1 MRGTMRMCDAGEFD
15 PDVEVMAEGPLSCGY
30 SRQAPR
36 KGPGRT
42 GEHGRGGEA
51 GALDEEIRQGLAE
64 AKAVEVLGYYCG
76 HLDEIDSP
84 QMAEAVAE
92 RRGTWKGIP
101 ADVRRC
107 SYTVREGKR
116 CALCGSRG
124 RWDGG
129 RRARAGGRFV
139 AWYRCVNP
147 GCEGGWRVTFRPVR
161 GGPGRYVEESVT
173 RTRRKRGRPRCEKNQ
188 KALAADERR

>member
-1 MRGTMRMCDAGEFD
+1 MSEALVMRGTMRPGVYAGAWD
-15 PDVEVMAEGPLSCGY
+15 PDVEVLVEGPLSGGY
-30 SRQAPR
+30 QRQKPY
-36 KGPGRT
+36 
-42 GEHGRGGEA
+42 ECGGEG
-51 GALDEEIRQGLAE
+51 GAFDDEIRAGLAE
-64 AKAVEVLGYYCG
+64 AKAVEVLDYYCG

-92 RRGTWKGIP
+92 MRGTWKGIP

-107 SYTVREGKR
+107 SYTVREGKC
-116 CALCGSRG
+116 CALCGARG
-124 RWDGG
+124 KWDGG

-147 GCEGGWRVTFRPVR
+147 GCDGGWRVTFRPVR
-161 GGPGRYVEESVT
+161 GRPGRYVEESVT

-188 KALAADERR
+188 KALAADER